1 MIPPGIFGGP
11 IKLKVPPKIE
21 NMTHA
26 TTSDHDGGMILDLAG
41 GCLWHLLTAVVCA
54 VVALVIASRPKY
66 SWVRGLNIFHL
77 SRHFLGHMELKM
89 PSKVDNVKHAT
100 TSDQRILD
108 LAGGCLRHLLPAVVG
123 AVVPSVVAPRP
134 IYR

>member
-1 MIPPGIFGGP
+1 MTATAGYQTCVRVVHGIYCTGLCSSSTAVSFSPDLQTGSCVQYSWLISPGIFGEH

-21 NMTHA
+21 NMKHA
-26 TTSDHDGGMILDLAG
+26 TTSDHDGGI
-41 GCLWHLLTAVVCA
+41 
-54 VVALVIASRPKY
+54 
-66 SWVRGLNIFHL
+66 
-77 SRHFLGHMELKM
+77 
-89 PSKVDNVKHAT
+89 
-100 TSDQRILD
+100 ILD